1 MKNRILECY
10 VTTLRRSG
18 YNDNEIKKFA
28 TDGIVDYVRRV
39 KREEEGGDPVHRDKV
54 DIKKSTYSKKL
65 TIKTNWYKKENKGY
79 RIKKW
84 GDKVIS
90 DRKMGCTSDP

>member
-1 MKNRILECY
+1 MKNRILEGY

-54 DIKKSTYSKKL
+54 DIKKTYLIERSK
-65 TIKTNWYKKENKGY
+65 N
-79 RIKKW
+79 
-84 GDKVIS
+84 
-90 DRKMGCTSDP
+90 